1 VKCGTAERESLE
13 KKELARSNKQP
24 TSALAQTTPDR
35 ILPTGSPTNW
45 TLGPIIFREGEL
57 DVSQAT
63 RNPAQ
68 PNPGGG
74 DVVSGCS
81 ALGTNRDRLSELHAV
96 AKAILPRP
104 LFRCLALNTAAEI
117 ASLSATEIASRN
129 RRIGYTAQ
137 HLRILK

>member
-1 VKCGTAERESLE
+1 
-13 KKELARSNKQP
+13 
-24 TSALAQTTPDR
+24 
-35 ILPTGSPTNW
+35 
-45 TLGPIIFREGEL
+45 L

-81 ALGTNRDRLSELHAV
+81 ALDTYRDWLSELHAV

-104 LFRCLALNTAAEI
+104 LFRCLALNTGAEI
-117 ASLSATEIASRN
+117 ASLGATEIASRN

-137 HLRILK
+137 HLRILKQHTMDTQSNYFPPGRSGSFPRISRR